1 MYILG
6 AVETILHSI
15 KDMRIFT
22 PRDALAPSVED
33 YQIYG
38 TIIIFW
44 SFTVVQLIFQAL
56 PPNFYWGSELI
67 YCALSLTAKLYLGWF
82 LLLNV
87 VLTDNADGTAEG
99 GLAGDS
105 TSRME

>member
-1 MYILG
+1 MGRRSG
-6 AVETILHSI
+6 ATRLERSLNAP
-15 KDMRIFT
+15 RT
-22 PRDALAPSVED
+22 PLTRLRGRA
-33 YQIYG
+33 QIYG
-38 TIIIFW
+38 TVIIFW